1 MQLEPHPQAKNGS
14 DLWSDR
20 LKALSHAELQLHYLA
35 EGAANIIYSVS
46 VPVPSAATAELDLQE
61 IARLCVLRLRKDLPS
76 TKPAVE
82 VMRDFEERITPLFSG
97 HEGLLLKQTLYGLT
111 PKMVESANAELR
123 QMEKMAEDSS
133 SSTSSTNK
141 TEIANATRPQP
152 RPRHRHHVCLP
163 PYEKEQYGILMQN
176 LKAPTD
182 DSGVDHVELVEFKP
196 KWLVQSPSAPQDA
209 TMCRTCA
216 LNAMRRKA
224 GKHQGRGDSGFCP
237 FDLLAGSEE
246 NHVLQR
252 ALEKIYPET
261 TKDFVA
267 AFRQRVQPALKHL
280 AKLQREYGSVG
291 LDDFRDPNPQGKHL
305 DLAMALRDC
314 SVFLGLRRGGRGDA
328 GPNEDPSSTHLQ
340 LGDEQRAADGHETHD
355 VVELVDVKFADLD
368 LKTPEAGKL
377 QKWAAMEQELL
388 DNGWYYCDSQS
399 EGEGSNC
406 ALSRHRPK
414 RSSS

>member
-1 MQLEPHPQAKNGS
+1 MQLEPQPKHGP
-14 DLWSDR
+14 DIWTDR
-20 LKALSHAELQLHYLA
+20 LKALSHAELHLHYLA

-46 VPVPSAATAELDLQE
+46 VPSDLPAEAELQE

-76 TKPAVE
+76 TKPAVQ

-97 HEGLLLKQTLYGLT
+97 YEHFLLKQTLYQLT

-123 QMEKMAEDSS
+123 QMEKMAEHSSFSS
-133 SSTSSTNK
+133 SSANNNET
-141 TEIANATRPQP
+141 ANANRP
-152 RPRHRHHVCLP
+152 RPRHRHHVYLP

-176 LKAPTD
+176 LKGPD
-182 DSGVDHVELVEFKP
+182 DGGGVDLIEFKP
-196 KWLVQSPSAPQDA
+196 KWLVQSPSAPRDA

-216 LNAMRRKA
+216 LNAMRRKV

-237 FDLLAGSEE
+237 FDLLVGDEE
-246 NHVLQR
+246 EHALQR
-252 ALEKIYPET
+252 ALEKIYPPT
-261 TKDFVA
+261 TKGFVA
-267 AFRQRVQPALKHL
+267 VFRQRVQPALKHL
-280 AKLQREYGSVG
+280 AKLQRGYGSVG
-291 LDDFRDPNPQGKHL
+291 LDDFRDPNPGGKHL

-314 SVFLGLRRGGRGDA
+314 SVFLSLRRGIRRDS
-328 GPNEDPSSTHLQ
+328 DPPSTHLQ
-340 LGDEQRAADGHETHD
+340 SGDQQRAADGHETHD

-414 RSSS
+414 KASS

>member
-1 MQLEPHPQAKNGS
+1 MHLEPQPKQGS

-35 EGAANIIYSVS
+35 EGAANIIYSIS
-46 VPVPSAATAELDLQE
+46 VPSTAPAEPELPE
-61 IARLCVLRLRKDLPS
+61 IARSWVLRLRKDLPS
-76 TKPAVE
+76 TKPAVQ
-82 VMRDFEERITPLFSG
+82 VLRDFEERITPLFSG
-97 HEGLLLKQTLYGLT
+97 HEHLLLKQTLYQLT
-111 PKMVESANAELR
+111 PKLVESANAGLR

-133 SSTSSTNK
+133 FSSSSANK
-141 TEIANATRPQP
+141 NETANATRP
-152 RPRHRHHVCLP
+152 RPRHRHHVYLP

-176 LKAPTD
+176 LKAPD
-182 DSGVDHVELVEFKP
+182 GGGVVLIEFKP
-196 KWLVQSPSAPQDA
+196 KWLVQSPSAPRDA

-237 FDLLAGSEE
+237 VDLLVGDEE
-246 NHVLQR
+246 EHVLQR
-252 ALEKIYPET
+252 ALEQIYPDV
-261 TKDFVA
+261 TKGSGFVE
-267 AFRQRVQPALKHL
+267 AFRQGVQPALRHL
-280 AKLQREYGSVG
+280 QRLQREYGSVG
-291 LDDFRDPNPQGKHL
+291 LDDFRDPNPGGKHL

-314 SVFLGLRRGGRGDA
+314 SVFLSLRRGIKRDS
-328 GPNEDPSSTHLQ
+328 DPPSTHLQ
-340 LGDEQRAADGHETHD
+340 SGDQQRAADGHETHD

-414 RSSS
+414 KSSS